1 MFLTGVTD
9 MVVAET
15 SQGQVLY
22 TTSRFGGG
30 DLLAYRIGGDGGL
43 TLLDSRAMS
52 GEAQAGSTNKLTLV
66 DNELFLTG
74 VQNAALT
81 KIVLGADGRFGAVS
95 AVTGAPMPS
104 QMLTTETVVVNGQS
118 FLYGITRG
126 SDEVG
131 VWRVNDDDSV
141 TLVEGGMAGTSSEA
155 AFTGMSVAQV
165 GGKPFLLVSSAAD
178 DALICMSLNS
188 SGLPRQ
194 VSRISAAD
202 GVGIATPTATAF
214 VELGGE
220 AFGILASSDSG
231 TLSVVRLG
239 ADGSMVLT
247 DHVMDTQ
254 DTRFD
259 GVHVMETASHSGRA
273 YLAVAG
279 ADDGVSVF
287 ELFDGGRLSH
297 LTTIADGV
305 GTTLDGVSALSLTVQ
320 NGFLH
325 LAVASSVES
334 GLSVFT
340 VDISARVAA
349 TTGTDSAD
357 VLAGDASDDHLLGG
371 AGNDTLSG
379 NGGDDILSDGA
390 GSDLLIGGAGRDRF
404 IFGGDGAVDTIG
416 DFDIT
421 QDSIDLS
428 GWAFLRSNSQI
439 TYQGTSDG
447 AQLSFG
453 SETLIIKT
461 ANGQSLSADQIA
473 SLELVGQ
480 SRFMPDW
487 VLPDQPDTDTAPG
500 VPMPLNL
507 IGTPGSDTL
516 TGDNADDIIEGR
528 AANDV
533 LSGMGGDDT
542 IFGEDGN
549 DAAYGNAGSD
559 VIEGG
564 RGDDAI
570 WGGIGWD
577 TLRGNDGHD
586 KLVGGD
592 GFDAIGGGDG
602 NDVLSGNN
610 GADRLYGD
618 NGNDKLV
625 GGLNSDSLWGGADQD
640 TLEGSAG
647 SDNLYGGAGNDQL
660 FGNAGADILEGEAG
674 HDRLSGGINNDT
686 IDGGSGDDTLQG
698 DNGSDVLKGG
708 DGDDLLKGNA
718 GHDDLD
724 GGRGNDV
731 LSGGFGVDRFTYGS
745 GQDRIIDF
753 QNEIDTLVLDSA
765 LWGGGALSVSQL
777 ATYVTQTTG
786 GSISLDFGNGN
797 ILELSGVETVNVLN
811 GDVEFV

>member
-15 SQGQVLY
+15 SQGRVLY

-30 DLLAYRIGGDGGL
+30 DLLAYRIGADGGL

-52 GEAQAGSTNKLTLV
+52 GETQAGSVNKLTLV

-81 KIVLGADGRFGAVS
+81 KIGIGADGRFGAVS

-104 QMLTTETVVVNGQS
+104 QMLATETVEVNGQK
-118 FLYGITRG
+118 FLYGIARG

-131 VWRVNDDDSV
+131 VWRMNDNGTV
-141 TLVEGGMAGTSSEA
+141 TLVEGGTAGTASEA
-155 AFTGMSVAQV
+155 GFTGMSVAQV

-178 DALICMSLNS
+178 NALICMSLNT
-188 SGLPRQ
+188 SGWPRE

-214 VELGGE
+214 VDVGGQS
-220 AFGILASSDSG
+220 FGILASADSA
-231 TLSVVRLG
+231 TLSVVMLDANG
-239 ADGSMVLT
+239 AIVLT
-247 DHVMDTQ
+247 DHVMDTL

-259 GVHVMETASHSGRA
+259 GVHVMETATHNGRA
-273 YLAVAG
+273 YVAVAG
-279 ADDGVSVF
+279 ADDGVTVF

-297 LTTIADGV
+297 MTTIADGV
-305 GTTLDGVSALSLTVQ
+305 NTTLDAVSALSFTVQ
-320 NGFLH
+320 DGLLH
-325 LAVASSVES
+325 LAVASGVES

-340 VDISARVAA
+340 VDISSRVAA
-349 TTGTDSAD
+349 ITGTAGAD
-357 VLAGDASDDHLLGG
+357 ALTGGAGDDHLLGG

-379 NGGDDILSDGA
+379 ASGADILSDGA

-404 IFGGDGAVDTIG
+404 VFSGDGVVDTIA

-439 TYQGTSDG
+439 TYQGTGDG

-453 SETLIIKT
+453 EETLIIKT

-473 SLELVGQ
+473 SLQLVGQ

-487 VLPDQPDTDTAPG
+487 VLPDEPDTETAPG
-500 VPMPLNL
+500 VPVPLNL

-516 TGDNADDIIEGR
+516 AGDNADDIIEGR
-528 AANDV
+528 ASDDV
-533 LSGMGGDDT
+533 LSGMGGNDT
-542 IFGEDGN
+542 ILGEDGN
-549 DAAYGNAGSD
+549 DAMYGNAGSD
-559 VIEGG
+559 LVEGG
-564 RGDDAI
+564 GGADSI

-577 TLRGNDGHD
+577 TLRGNGGDD
-586 KLVGGD
+586 VLVGGD

-602 NDVLSGNN
+602 NDTLSGNN

-647 SDNLYGGAGNDQL
+647 ADNLYGGTGNDHL
-660 FGNAGADILEGEAG
+660 FGNAGADFLEGESG
-674 HDRLSGGINNDT
+674 NDRLSGGINNDT
-686 IDGGSGDDTLQG
+686 LDGGAGDDTLQG
-698 DNGSDVLKGG
+698 DNGSDLLRGG

-718 GHDDLD
+718 GHDNLD
-724 GGRGNDV
+724 GGRGNDI
-731 LSGGFGVDRFTYGS
+731 LSGGIGADRFTFGS
-745 GQDRIIDF
+745 GRDRILDF

-765 LWGGGALSVSQL
+765 LWGGGSLSLSQL
-777 ATYVTQTTG
+777 ANYVTETAD

-797 ILELSGVETVNVLN
+797 ILELSGVETLSVLN